1 MFAKMKWKDIQ
12 NRIKHIK
19 LSTRITLSTIFLF
32 SILIILI
39 MYFVS
44 VLTDQFLYFKN
55 REDLMMKQE
64 QIQDFFQDENREI
77 NKVMR
82 TDRLSYMYRALE
94 TYYVFDNYKTLII
107 LFDTDGRSSYALNQ
121 DAYDNLFREKLKID
135 PKNLHFNIMVDKKS
149 EPNQHRLNLE
159 VFKSIN
165 ASESVKLFNSSLRI
179 PSNSKEPI
187 ITETSIFEYDI
198 MYTSL
203 RYDTHDDYSVYVC
216 VFLYPNLDQDFI
228 IGLNSAL
235 LVSALIGILIL
246 TIIGKA
252 FTRRALKPLV
262 DLSNI
267 AHKVNN
273 ETLNYRIPATG
284 SNDEIDLLIKSLNT
298 MLENLD
304 QSFEYQK
311 RFVSDASHELRI
323 PLTIV
328 LGYIELLKKVGT
340 DDPAIL
346 EESLNAIGDEATLMK
361 NLVEKLL
368 MLTRIENNRI
378 RVNSENLVLDEFIQ
392 KNLSECQMLYPTHVF
407 TVQARYQGT
416 LHFDPELMT
425 QMFRALVENAVKYS
439 EPGSE
444 IVFGSQLRNQF
455 IEISITDQGRG
466 IPKESL
472 GYLVH
477 RFYRISEDRNR
488 RTGGSGL
495 GLSIVEAL
503 VKAMGGYLRIESEL
517 DKGTKVILLMP
528 RKTPE

>member
-1 MFAKMKWKDIQ
+1 M
-12 NRIKHIK
+12 
-19 LSTRITLSTIFLF
+19 STRITLSTIVLF
-32 SILIILI
+32 SILIIII

-64 QIQDFFQDENREI
+64 QIRDFFETEKKEI

-82 TDRLSYMYRALE
+82 TDRLTYMYRELE
-94 TYYVFDNYKTLII
+94 NYYVFDNYKTLII
-107 LFDTDGRSSYALNQ
+107 LFDSEGRTSYALNQ

-135 PKNLHFNIMVDKKS
+135 PQNLHFNIMIDKKTDP
-149 EPNQHRLNLE
+149 EKHRVSLE

-165 ASESVKLFNSSLRI
+165 ASESIKLFGSSLRI
-179 PSNSKEPI
+179 PSSTKESI
-187 ITETSIFEYDI
+187 ITETSVFDYDL

-203 RYDTHDDYSVYVC
+203 RYDAHDDYNVYVC
-216 VFLYPNLDQDFI
+216 VFLYPDLDQDFI

-235 LVSALIGILIL
+235 LVSAFIGILIL
-246 TIIGKA
+246 TVIGKA

-262 DLSNI
+262 ELSSI

-273 ETLNYRIPATG
+273 ETLNYRIPPTG

-304 QSFEYQK
+304 QSFENQK

-346 EESLNAIGDEATLMK
+346 EESLSAIGDEATLMK

-368 MLTRIENNRI
+368 MLTRIDNNRI
-378 RVNSENLVLDEFIQ
+378 KVNSEFLPLDDFMQ
-392 KNLSECQMLYPTHVF
+392 KSLTECQMLYPAHQF
-407 TVQARYQGT
+407 TILSSYKGM
-416 LHFDPELMT
+416 LYFDPELMT
-425 QMFRALVENAVKYS
+425 QMFRAIVENAVKYS
-439 EPGSE
+439 EEGSK
-444 IVFGSQLRNQF
+444 ITFNSQLRNQF
-455 IEISITDQGRG
+455 IEIVICDEGRG
-466 IPKESL
+466 IPQESL
-472 GYLVH
+472 DFLVH
-477 RFYRISEDRNR
+477 RFYRLNEDRNR
-488 RTGGSGL
+488 KTGGSGL

-503 VKAMGGYLRIESEL
+503 VKAMGGHLRIESEVE
-517 DKGTKVILLMP
+517 KGTKVILLMP
-528 RKTPE
+528 RKGPEA

>member
-1 MFAKMKWKDIQ
+1 M
-12 NRIKHIK
+12 RLLK
-19 LSTRITLSTIFLF
+19 LSTRITLSTIVLF
-32 SILIILI
+32 SILIVII

-64 QIQDFFQDENREI
+64 QILDFFDTEKKEI

-82 TDRLSYMYRALE
+82 TDRLTYMYRELE
-94 TYYVFDNYKTLII
+94 NYYVFDNYKTLII
-107 LFDTDGRSSYALNQ
+107 LFDSEGRTSYALNQ

-135 PKNLHFNIMVDKKS
+135 PENLHFNIMIDKKTNP
-149 EPNQHRLNLE
+149 EKHRVNLE

-165 ASESVKLFNSSLRI
+165 ASESIKLFNSSLRI
-179 PSNSKEPI
+179 PSSTKESI
-187 ITETSIFEYDI
+187 ITETSVFDYDL

-203 RYDTHDDYSVYVC
+203 RYDAHDDYNVYVC
-216 VFLYPNLDQDFI
+216 VFLYPDLDQDFI

-235 LVSALIGILIL
+235 LVSAFIGILIL
-246 TIIGKA
+246 TVIGKA

-262 DLSNI
+262 ELSSI

-273 ETLNYRIPATG
+273 ETLNYRIPPTG

-304 QSFEYQK
+304 QSFENQK

-368 MLTRIENNRI
+368 MLTRIDNNRI
-378 RVNSENLVLDEFIQ
+378 KVNSEFLPLDDFMQ
-392 KNLSECQMLYPTHVF
+392 KNLTECQMLYPGHRF
-407 TVQARYQGT
+407 TILSSYKGM

-425 QMFRALVENAVKYS
+425 QMFRAIIENAVKYS
-439 EPGSE
+439 EEGSE
-444 IVFGSQLRNQF
+444 ITFSSQLRNQF
-455 IEISITDQGRG
+455 IEIVICDEGRG

-472 GYLVH
+472 DFLVH
-477 RFYRISEDRNR
+477 RFYRLHEDRNR
-488 RTGGSGL
+488 KTGGSGL

-503 VKAMGGYLRIESEL
+503 VKAMGGHLRIESEVE
-517 DKGTKVILLMP
+517 KGTKVILLMP
-528 RKTPE
+528 RKVPESS